1 MWMLHF
7 ASESSSCSHGY
18 VFQSCAY
25 ISWISSNSSQYLHDI
40 FWNWKDVIFKLCNLL
55 IDLTP
60 SQLYYIEFALF
71 VQKLNKKALISFHNG
86 AYDHSK
92 KWLPINKTIPVI
104 ISTVTVL
111 LSCCLQ
117 VGSMG
122 SRRVLCLFLIWLLA
136 GWKCSVEATDCVLSL
151 HCPWQHN
158 MSPTSHWWVHQFCK
172 LLEVNPRSPFCGGPK
187 TIFLDHTRDQQ
198 QLSYYLTNK
207 KRNWPLHWKTSPIR
221 PKAKVVIPVLNCRT
235 WRLGKSPPP
244 QSPPSSIMLS
254 TVSFVL
260 ICSLDKMNITACYNA
275 TTPWML
281 LEGICEV
288 ALICIYKKWK

>member
-158 MSPTSHWWVHQFCK
+158 VTYIPLVSTSVLQTAWSKPQITVLWWTQDHFSGPHSRSTTTLILPNKQEEK
-172 LLEVNPRSPFCGGPK
+172 LASALKN
-187 TIFLDHTRDQQ
+187 
-198 QLSYYLTNK
+198 LSNQ
-207 KRNWPLHWKTSPIR
+207 
-221 PKAKVVIPVLNCRT
+221 AE
-235 WRLGKSPPP
+235 GKSGYTCFELPH
-244 QSPPSSIMLS
+244 M
-254 TVSFVL
+254 
-260 ICSLDKMNITACYNA
+260 KA
-275 TTPWML
+275 
-281 LEGICEV
+281 G
-288 ALICIYKKWK
+288 